1 MGEVKQKTERKHRKN
16 MNSNRNPVAHLIQ
29 DDTGKWLEHNLQ
41 DHLVGVA
48 TIAAGFASE
57 FGNADWAF
65 TAGML
70 HDLGKFNPQWQEY
83 IRKSNGDYLED
94 TDGTD

>member
-1 MGEVKQKTERKHRKN
+1 

-65 TAGML
+65 AAGML